1 MQPDRDRIGPSL
13 TLTYVAIRLPAGLA
27 MDATTGII
35 AGTPTDDG
43 SFDVAV
49 TVTDA
54 ATATSEAAYT
64 LVIAEA
70 LPVVASPEPLPVWC
84 HIAIAA
90 TQSVSFNLSNL
101 VSGNYDYIQIVG
113 QPLKGIVTL
122 RRAFLLESH

>member
-1 MQPDRDRIGPSL
+1 L

-35 AGTPTDDG
+35 AGTPVDDG

-54 ATATSEAAYT
+54 ASIWAAYT

-70 LPVVASPEPLPVWC
+70 LPVVASPEPLPLLVPYRDC
-84 HIAIAA
+84 GGPERKL
-90 TQSVSFNLSNL
+90 QSV
-101 VSGNYDYIQIVG
+101 
-113 QPLKGIVTL
+113 QPSERQL
-122 RRAFLLESH
+122 

>member
-1 MQPDRDRIGPSL
+1 L

-54 ATATSEAAYT
+54 ATASSAAYT

-84 HIAIAA
+84 HIEIAA
-90 TQSVSFNLSNL
+90 AQSVSFNLSNL